1 MEVTYPPFESYDSN
15 NNIVGLDP
23 EFAALIAQHLQAKP
37 QLIDTKFTSLILG
50 IGKKYDAVIS
60 GMYVTPER
68 QKQADAIPY
77 ALSGASIIALK
88 GGAVQPKTED
98 ELCGVKVGLQAGT
111 TWVTSLKKHS
121 DEWCLKNGKP
131 AITIQ
136 EFPTAPEA
144 SQALLS
150 KNIGA
155 QLEIAPAAQI
165 IVDKSRGRL
174 AISSTRLVY
183 PLPLGI
189 YVAKGNTELAE
200 AIKATLATLK
210 ANGQY
215 AALIKKYNL
224 ESIDEDNKHCATG
237 VSMAFDW
244 GYFFS
249 LFSIGAFWQACV
261 TVIVISTLSWGIGLV
276 VGFLLACAKLSAPR
290 WVKIPVELYIWFF
303 RSVPLMVLLVFVYN
317 LPQLFPVTQPLL
329 GVPFIAGLVSMTVTE
344 AAYMAEIHR
353 GGLLSVAKGQSEAGH
368 ALSFSFIGIQR
379 LIVIPQA
386 FRISLPTL
394 INEYITII
402 KLSSILSVVSLPE
415 LLLTGQRLYAQNFL
429 VMETLLAVAVYYV
442 MVVTVFTWLY
452 RALENRLDIQRK
464 RPQTLSEAECQALR
478 QSLPALSEESNTPA
492 VNGAPPA
499 LDLRG
504 IRKSWGQHEVL
515 KGIDLQVENG
525 EVISIIGP
533 SGSGKTT
540 LIRTINALESL
551 DGGEIILYGED
562 YLKGGAIVDKRQMR
576 AGVRRIG
583 MVFQSFN
590 LFPHRTVL
598 DNVMLAPRYHQLLDQ
613 PVARE
618 QALALLDRVGL
629 LAHAHK
635 YPGQLSGGQQ
645 QRVAIARALALKP
658 DIMLFDEPTSALD
671 PELVGEVLKV
681 IQSLAREGMTML
693 IVTHEMDFALS
704 ISDRVVLMENGVVQ
718 ADIAPQVIRSPLEA
732 PSLQRIREF
741 MGVR

>member
-1 MEVTYPPFESYDSN
+1 
-15 NNIVGLDP
+15 
-23 EFAALIAQHLQAKP
+23 
-37 QLIDTKFTSLILG
+37 
-50 IGKKYDAVIS
+50 
-60 GMYVTPER
+60 
-68 QKQADAIPY
+68 
-77 ALSGASIIALK
+77 
-88 GGAVQPKTED
+88 
-98 ELCGVKVGLQAGT
+98 
-111 TWVTSLKKHS
+111 
-121 DEWCLKNGKP
+121 
-131 AITIQ
+131 
-136 EFPTAPEA
+136 
-144 SQALLS
+144 
-150 KNIGA
+150 
-155 QLEIAPAAQI
+155 
-165 IVDKSRGRL
+165 
-174 AISSTRLVY
+174 
-183 PLPLGI
+183 
-189 YVAKGNTELAE
+189 
-200 AIKATLATLK
+200 
-210 ANGQY
+210 
-215 AALIKKYNL
+215 
-224 ESIDEDNKHCATG
+224 
-237 VSMAFDW
+237 MAFDW

-261 TVIVISTLSWGIGLV
+261 TVIVVSTLSWGIGLV

-290 WVKIPVELYIWFF
+290 WVKIPVELYICFF

-442 MVVTVFTWLY
+442 MVVTVFTWLF

-478 QSLPALSEESNTPA
+478 QSLPALTEEIKTPA

-635 YPGQLSGGQQ
+635 YPWQLSGGQQ